1 MDICR
6 CLRLPKFASEPEL
19 EPPQQ
24 AVAEVALPGPGLE
37 LPVVE
42 ALLVVL
48 ERLAVVQ
55 EHLAVVDLEQVLDF
69 DYLETC

>member
-1 MDICR
+1 M
-6 CLRLPKFASEPEL
+6 
-19 EPPQQ
+19 
-24 AVAEVALPGPGLE
+24 
-37 LPVVE
+37 
-42 ALLVVL
+42 VL